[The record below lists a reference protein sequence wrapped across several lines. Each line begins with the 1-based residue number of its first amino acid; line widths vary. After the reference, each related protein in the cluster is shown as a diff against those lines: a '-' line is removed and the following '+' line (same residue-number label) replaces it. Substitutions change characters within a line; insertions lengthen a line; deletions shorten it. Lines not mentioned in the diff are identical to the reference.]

1 MPRKE
6 YQPRKK
12 GQSSSSSNI
21 VEAQESDSQDTIMLE
36 DWDNWFRPGT
46 STLHLWSQLLTL
58 TVMQIQTV
66 NQYHHHHVSHITLTD
81 LD

>member
-36 DWDNWFRPGT
+36 DWDNSFRPGT
-46 STLHLWSQLLTL
+46 STPAVVELAFDS
-58 TVMQIQTV
+58 
-66 NQYHHHHVSHITLTD
+66 NSD
-81 LD
+81 AD